1 MKTKIFITKTNTG
14 RMLINR
20 AYQPPKVL
28 RQPDQYQVDVVQ
40 NFKTIGSFTTNDTQ
54 LIDDIKEMNNDGFE
68 QNLEM
73 HETFEEVIETCLNR
87 I

>member
-1 MKTKIFITKTNTG
+1 MYIWCIIKNKETMKTKIFITKTNAG
-14 RMLINR
+14 
-20 AYQPPKVL
+20 
-28 RQPDQYQVDVVQ
+28 QYQVDVVQ
-40 NFKTIGSFTTNDTQ
+40 NFETIGSFKTNDTQ

-73 HETFEEVIETCLNR
+73 HETFEEVIETCLNL